1 MQSIFISMKDN
12 KYSIVPNDFTEWNG
26 LLYEQLNIGEILLK
40 FSDIDLN
47 TFAQKINF
55 PIVFSNNYQESIA
68 GYIAQCRNKLFDEYE
83 IFAYLMLNEIEEE
96 LLKLSDNYQMDIKK
110 ASETLNNEMNSI
122 FRYFAILKI
131 YIDWFATNKLNN
143 TELNK
148 FILTQQSVNA
158 KYYLSDDGKP
168 SICFEIKNI
177 SSLIAFEFVNLSSNN
192 IPFKKCK
199 NCGKVFIPAKRSD
212 EIYCDRIYRNDKT
225 CKQIGYEEK
234 AKADPFM
241 QAYTKAR
248 KTQHARIRYN
258 SHIENYKEKH
268 YEPWREAAEKARD
281 SFKENNDI
289 DGFIR
294 WLDDNKNSF

>member
-1 MQSIFISMKDN
+1 MRSVLVSMKNN
-12 KYSIVPNDFTEWNG
+12 KYSIVPDDFIEWNG
-26 LLYEQLNIGEILLK
+26 LLCEELNIGEILLK

-47 TFAQKINF
+47 AFAQKINS
-55 PIVFSNNYQESIA
+55 PIVFSDNYQESIA
-68 GYIAQCRNKLFDEYE
+68 SYITQCHNKLFKEYG

-96 LLKLSDNYQMDIKK
+96 LLKLSDDYQKDIKN
-110 ASETLNNEMNSI
+110 AAQILNNEINSI

-158 KYYLSDDGKP
+158 KYYLSEDNQP
-168 SICFEIKNI
+168 VICFVIQDI

-192 IPFKKCK
+192 IPFKKCN

-212 EIYCDRIYRNDKT
+212 EIYCDRINRNNKT

-234 AKADPFM
+234 VKLDPFM

-268 YEPWREAAEKARD
+268 YEPWKESAEKARD

-289 DGFIR
+289 DGFLK
-294 WLDDNKNSF
+294 WLDENKNSF